1 MASGER
7 IGYAVVGLGSISRV
21 AVLPAFA
28 HSNKSKLVALVSGDT
43 KKAKKLGEQ
52 FGAGLVWSYD
62 EFSECLAN
70 PQVVAVY
77 IATPPG
83 EHEKFALAAAG
94 AGKHVLCEKPLAATV
109 PQARNMVNA
118 CRRNKVLFMTAY
130 RKYFEPSS
138 LRLKELITTGE
149 LGRIDII
156 HTLFAELRPFGDNS
170 PAWLFSRKLAGG
182 GPLTDLGV
190 YCVNTCR
197 WLVNEDPVT
206 ATGISWARDRRRYKN
221 VEEGVAF
228 RLDFASGLVL
238 QGTAAYSAAFSSFVH
253 VHGEKGWAAL
263 APAFA
268 FEEERR
274 ISGKIAGK
282 WFAKTFQP
290 IDEFALELDAFATC
304 IQEGRK
310 PEPDG
315 EQGLRDIIII
325 DAIYQ
330 AVKKCAPVRIN
341 YLWGL
346 SADGKAGN
354 RGSRRRYNGQAA
366 RL

>member
-1 MASGER
+1 MASGKR
-7 IGYAVVGLGSISRV
+7 IGYAVVGLGSIAQV

-28 HSNKSKLVALVSGDT
+28 HSKKAKLVAVVSGND
-43 KKAKKLGEQ
+43 KKAEKLRAQ
-52 FGAGLVWSYD
+52 FGADQASSYHD
-62 EFSECLAN
+62 FGKCLEN
-70 PQVVAVY
+70 PQVDAVY

-83 EHEKFALAAAG
+83 EHEKYAVSAAR

-109 PQARNMVNA
+109 QQARNMVNV
-118 CRRNKVLFMTAY
+118 CRRNKVQFMTAY

-138 LRLKELITTGE
+138 LRLKKLITTGE
-149 LGRIDII
+149 LGRIDVI

-170 PAWLFSRKLAGG
+170 PGWLFSRKLAGG

-197 WLVNEDPVT
+197 WLVDEDPIA
-206 ATGISWARDRRRYKN
+206 ATGISWARDQRRYKN

-228 RLDFASGLVL
+228 RLDFPSGLML

-253 VHGEKGWAAL
+253 AHGERGWAAL

-282 WFAKTFQP
+282 WFAKTYKP
-290 IDEFALELDAFATC
+290 IDEFALELDAFATS
-304 IQEGRK
+304 ILQGSK

-325 DAIYQ
+325 NAIYQ
-330 AVKKCAPVRIN
+330 AVKQRTPVKIN
-341 YLWGL
+341 Y
-346 SADGKAGN
+346 S
-354 RGSRRRYNGQAA
+354 
-366 RL
+366 

>member
-1 MASGER
+1 MGKRA
-7 IGYAVVGLGSISRV
+7 GYAVVGLGSISQV

-28 HSNKSKLVALVSGDT
+28 HSKKSRLVAVVSGDQE
-43 KKAKKLGEQ
+43 KARKTARK
-52 FGAGLVWSYD
+52 FKANHAYTYR
-62 EFSECLAN
+62 EFSECLKN
-70 PQVVAVY
+70 PEVHSIY

-83 EHEKFALAAAG
+83 EHEKYAVAAAN
-94 AGKHVLCEKPLAATV
+94 AGKHVLCEKPLAASV
-109 PQARNMVNA
+109 QQARNMVNT
-118 CRRNKVLFMTAY
+118 CRRNHVQFMTAY

-138 LRLKELITTGE
+138 VLLKKMIRRGD

-170 PAWLFSRKLAGG
+170 PAWLFSKKLCGG

-197 WLVNEDPVT
+197 WLVDEDPV
-206 ATGISWARDRRRYKN
+206 AAEAVSWVRDRRRYKE

-228 RLDFASGLVL
+228 RLDFPSGLVL

-263 APAFA
+263 SPAFA

-274 ISGKIAGK
+274 LTGKIGGN
-282 WFAKTFQP
+282 WFEKTFKA
-290 IDEFALELDAFATC
+290 IDEFALELDHFTTC
-304 IQEGRK
+304 IQQGRK

-315 EQGLRDIIII
+315 EQGLRDIVII

-330 AVKKCAPVRIN
+330 AVKKHSAVRIK
-341 YLWGL
+341 Y
-346 SADGKAGN
+346 
-354 RGSRRRYNGQAA
+354 
-366 RL
+366 

>member
-1 MASGER
+1 MGKRA
-7 IGYAVVGLGSISRV
+7 GYAVVGLGSISQV

-28 HSNKSKLVALVSGDT
+28 HSKKSRLVAVVSGDQE
-43 KKAKKLGEQ
+43 KARKTARK
-52 FGAGLVWSYD
+52 FKANHAYTYR
-62 EFSECLAN
+62 EFSECLKN
-70 PQVVAVY
+70 PEVDSIY

-83 EHEKFALAAAG
+83 EHEKYAVAAAN
-94 AGKHVLCEKPLAATV
+94 AGKHVLCEKPLAASV
-109 PQARNMVNA
+109 QQARNMVNTS
-118 CRRNKVLFMTAY
+118 RRNHVQFMTAY

-138 LRLKELITTGE
+138 VLLKKMIRRGD

-170 PAWLFSRKLAGG
+170 PAWLFSKKLCGG

-197 WLVNEDPVT
+197 WLVDEDPV
-206 ATGISWARDRRRYKN
+206 AAEAVSWVRDRRRYKE

-228 RLDFASGLVL
+228 RLDFPSGLVL

-263 APAFA
+263 SPAFA

-274 ISGKIAGK
+274 LSGKIGRN
-282 WFAKTFQP
+282 WFEKTFKA
-290 IDEFALELDAFATC
+290 IDEFALELDHFTTC
-304 IQEGRK
+304 IQQGRK

-315 EQGLRDIIII
+315 EQGLRDIVII

-330 AVKKCAPVRIN
+330 AVKKHSAVRIK
-341 YLWGL
+341 Y
-346 SADGKAGN
+346 
-354 RGSRRRYNGQAA
+354 
-366 RL
+366 

>member
-1 MASGER
+1 MPSGKR
-7 IGYAVVGLGSISRV
+7 IGYAVVGLGSISQV

-28 HSNKSKLVALVSGDT
+28 HSKKARLAAVVSGD
-43 KKAKKLGEQ
+43 KSKARKFAQE
-52 FGAGLVWSYD
+52 FGANQACGYD
-62 EFSECLAN
+62 EFAQCLEN
-70 PQVVAVY
+70 PQVDAVY

-83 EHEKFALAAAG
+83 EHEKYAVMAAR
-94 AGKHVLCEKPLAATV
+94 AGKHVISEKPLAATV
-109 PQARNMVNA
+109 QQARNMVNA

-138 LRLKELITTGE
+138 LRLKKLITTGE

-197 WLVNEDPVT
+197 WLVDEDPVM
-206 ATGISWARDRRRYKN
+206 ATGISWVRDRRRYKD

-228 RLDFASGLVL
+228 RLDFPSGLVL

-253 VHGEKGWAAL
+253 VHGEKGWVEL
-263 APAFA
+263 GPAFA

-274 ISGKIAGK
+274 LSGKIGGK
-282 WFAKTFQP
+282 WFSKTFKP

-304 IQEGRK
+304 IQEGQS

-315 EQGLRDIIII
+315 EQGLRDILII

-330 AVKKCAPVRIN
+330 AVKKRGPVPIK
-341 YLWGL
+341 YT
-346 SADGKAGN
+346 
-354 RGSRRRYNGQAA
+354 
-366 RL
+366 